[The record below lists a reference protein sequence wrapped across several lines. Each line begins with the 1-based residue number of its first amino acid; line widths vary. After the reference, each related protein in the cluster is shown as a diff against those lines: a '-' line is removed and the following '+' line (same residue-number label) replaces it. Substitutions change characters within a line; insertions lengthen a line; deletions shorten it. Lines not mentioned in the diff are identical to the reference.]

1 MSNGIDA
8 TLKPRLCHVIKWPD
22 FNGYGFNLHAEK
34 GKAGQYIGKVDEDS
48 PAAAAGLKPG
58 DRIVEVEGT
67 NIGNENHQQVVGRI
81 KAAGEEVQMLVVDSE
96 TDQHY
101 KDIKKVV
108 KGDLEEVVYI
118 VTPSRG
124 AETRHTV
131 EEPIKEE
138 YQPEA
143 ETTPP
148 VPEPES
154 QPEPEP
160 EPEPVA
166 NDVHAVSNDVDSS
179 EPRIRLCHMIKRP
192 DFSGYGFNLHAER
205 DKPGQFIGKIDD
217 DSPAYYANL
226 HEGDRIVE
234 VNGENI
240 ESRSHQDVIGLI
252 KQGGE
257 ETKLLVLDPEADKYY
272 TSRSI
277 TVNNRMPQVDYKCS
291 RQAGASDSA
300 EPDDL
305 ELPPA
310 KAMFSLEDDEDEG
323 SEVPDERPSEPA
335 AEELVAESV
344 AVSEE
349 LPPAH
354 IEDETTVNDA
364 LDEPPAY
371 EAPEDEPQAYE
382 VPADEVH
389 AYEAPADEFDAY
401 EAPADEAYAYE
412 APADEVH
419 AYEAQAELEVT
430 ENGKREEF
438 TQGSEVVENT
448 ETSAPDEEVEDEPAN
463 EPEPEPVVP
472 EPEEIPKTV
481 NGQASYVENT
491 TQNEMSTKPEPTPA
505 PVPQAQTNGD
515 AIALS
520 AKEYRERLASKKKP
534 DPRRA
539 KIDFRSKYDMFQQM

>member
-291 RQAGASDSA
+291 RQAG
-300 EPDDL
+300 
-305 ELPPA
+305 
-310 KAMFSLEDDEDEG
+310 
-323 SEVPDERPSEPA
+323 
-335 AEELVAESV
+335 V

-448 ETSAPDEEVEDEPAN
+448 ETSAPDAEEVEDEPAN